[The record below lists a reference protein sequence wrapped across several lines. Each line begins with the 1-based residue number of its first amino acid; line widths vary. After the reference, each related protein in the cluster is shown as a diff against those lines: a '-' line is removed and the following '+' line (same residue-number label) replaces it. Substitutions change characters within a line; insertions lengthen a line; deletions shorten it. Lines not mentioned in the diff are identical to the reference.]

1 MSREL
6 RISLTAERELDA
18 AYYWY
23 AEHADLATAARF
35 YALAM
40 RDLDEL
46 TRRPWTGR
54 ERGWTESGLADLRS
68 RALKSF
74 GNYLVFYRV
83 RSDAVEIVRI
93 LHGSR
98 DVEQALLDGGEPDV
112 VHDAPAAHEAPYA
125 CSVETAWRVAC

>member
-6 RISLTAERELDA
+6 RVFLAAEHDLDA

-40 RDLDEL
+40 RDLDDL
-46 TRRPWTGR
+46 TRHPWTGR
-54 ERGWTESGLADLRS
+54 ELGWTGSVLADLRL

-74 GNYLVFYRV
+74 GSYLVFYRV
-83 RSDAVEIVRI
+83 RPDAVEIVRI

-112 VHDAPAAHEAPYA
+112 VHDAPASHEAQYYW
-125 CSVETAWRVAC
+125 SVETAWRVAS